1 MQDPIYNMGMGS
13 PSPKHDAAGGKV
25 TEGAIPEPHVLQTR
39 LALASRQLDHFLR
52 QKGLKQTRQRQIILD
67 TFLATNEHLTAEDL
81 YMRVQ
86 AHNPEIG
93 FATVYRTLHLIVD
106 SGIAREREFS
116 AGRKYYEHVVGETR
130 DHHHLICQKTGK
142 IVEFYLPEFVRDALD
157 KIAVEHG
164 FRLTGYTLELFG
176 ETNEETETT

>member
-1 MQDPIYNMGMGS
+1 MQSAPEN
-13 PSPKHDAAGGKV
+13 KV
-25 TEGAIPEPHVLQTR
+25 TVATAVGSKVQEGAVPEPAVLKTR
-39 LALASRQLDHFLR
+39 LALASKQLDDFLR
-52 QKGLKQTRQRQIILD
+52 QKGLKQTRQRQVILE

-86 AHNPEIG
+86 AQNPDIG

-130 DHHHLICQKTGK
+130 DHHHLICSKTGK
-142 IVEFYLPEFVRDALD
+142 IVEFYLPENIKEALET
-157 KIAVEHG
+157 IAEAHG
-164 FRLTGYTLELFG
+164 FKLTNYTLELFG
-176 ETNEETETT
+176 ESSGS

>member
-1 MQDPIYNMGMGS
+1 MQSVPENTVTASTAIS
-13 PSPKHDAAGGKV
+13 SKV
-25 TEGAIPEPHVLQTR
+25 QEGATPQPAVLKTR
-39 LALASRQLDHFLR
+39 LALASKQLDDFLR
-52 QKGLKQTRQRQIILD
+52 QKGLKQTRQRQVILE
-67 TFLATNEHLTAEDL
+67 TFLSTNEHLTAEDL

-86 AHNPEIG
+86 AQNPDIG

-142 IVEFYLPEFVRDALD
+142 IVEFYLPDNIKEALET
-157 KIAVEHG
+157 IAQSHG
-164 FRLTGYTLELFG
+164 FKLSGYTLELFG
-176 ETNEETETT
+176 ESGGS